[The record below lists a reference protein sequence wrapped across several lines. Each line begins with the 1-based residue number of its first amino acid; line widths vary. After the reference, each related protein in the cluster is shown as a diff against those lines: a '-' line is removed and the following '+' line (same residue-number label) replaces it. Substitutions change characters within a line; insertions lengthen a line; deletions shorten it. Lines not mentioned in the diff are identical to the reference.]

1 MKRGITLSFLLLF
14 VLFVS
19 GCSSNTYSDS
29 FIIDSEMI
37 DEISVGVVA
46 REGDLYKNDVFKE
59 GEVYNIEIRSEPQ
72 IREMLNLLSNIKLKK
87 LSSSETQE
95 IFGNQEVWAQ
105 KVNYII
111 ILVAS
116 NEHQRGNSNAAIKG
130 TIYVLGEGNLIFVDP
145 KATEGPYQQVVQ
157 TNKSFF
163 YISKEKQKEI
173 FNEIVSII
181 EEGKDTF

>member
-1 MKRGITLSFLLLF
+1 MNRGITFSFLLLF

-46 REGDLYKNDVFKE
+46 REGDLYKNDVFKA

-72 IREMLNLLSNIKLKK
+72 ISEMLNLLSNIKLKK

-130 TIYVLGEGNLIFVDP
+130 TIYVLGEGKLIFVDP
-145 KATEGPYQQVVQ
+145 KATEGPYQQVQ

-163 YISKEKQKEI
+163 YISKEKEKKI